1 MPYCLYYQETHC
13 TVLGRFIHQSILIL
27 QLKSGF
33 SQHTLDIGSSPLI
46 QDPLNR
52 ILYIGS
58 FFIHDPIFKI
68 LYTGSFIQDP
78 LYRIRYTGSFIQY
91 PLYRII
97 LYTGSFIHIFY
108 HLHSYLLSHTSISF
122 ITSIQDP
129 LYRILYIGSFIQN
142 PLSRILYKES
152 SFI

>member
-78 LYRIRYTGSFIQY
+78 LYRILYTESVIQD
-91 PLYRII
+91 PLYSI
-97 LYTGSFIHIFY
+97 LYTGSSFIQD
-108 HLHSYLLSHTSISF
+108 LLCISF
-122 ITSIQDP
+122 ITSIHIFYHIHPYP
-129 LYRILYIGSFIQN
+129 LSHPYRILYTGYFI
-142 PLSRILYKES
+142 
-152 SFI
+152 

>member
-46 QDPLNR
+46 QDPLYR
-52 ILYIGS
+52 I
-58 FFIHDPIFKI
+58 P
-68 LYTGSFIQDP
+68 YTGSFMEDPLYRIILYTRSYIQDP
-78 LYRIRYTGSFIQY
+78 LYK
-91 PLYRII
+91 I

-108 HLHSYLLSHTSISF
+108 HIHSYLLSHTSISF
-122 ITSIQDP
+122 ILSIH
-129 LYRILYIGSFIQN
+129 ILYHIHPYPLSHPSISFIT
-142 PLSRILYKES
+142 
-152 SFI
+152 